1 MEGKVTVNGELRLKH
16 GIVEKDNITST
27 NDDSNS
33 KTVQENISKLVTL
46 AAGDTGLIHL
56 REDIG
61 NLDLLQ
67 TFINYC
73 LFHFCTSM
81 NWRYKAYST
90 LISDIFTDSDE
101 ALCMLLIENNAS
113 DYVKVMN
120 NKTKISRK
128 FAQPKYT
135 KMDNTSKKFK
145 GWNRKGIQRFNV
157 LVRAVKVSRESSCSK
172 EMEIELKSR
181 YQKISGRNINN
192 GNYDSNDSE
201 SDDSGDDNMQ
211 EYDGFAGVI
220 QTGGSTSVISE

>member
-1 MEGKVTVNGELRLKH
+1 MEGKVTVNEELRLKH
-16 GIVEKDNITST
+16 GIVEKDNITTT
-27 NDDSNS
+27 NDNSNS
-33 KTVQENISKLVTL
+33 KTVQENVSKLVTL

-56 REDIG
+56 REDLG

-90 LISDIFTDSDE
+90 LISDIFIDSDE
-101 ALCMLLIENNAS
+101 VLCMLLIENNAS

-145 GWNRKGIQRFNV
+145 GWNRKGIQQFNV
-157 LVRAVKVSRESSCSK
+157 LVRAVKLSRESSCSK

-192 GNYDSNDSE
+192 DNYDSNDSE
-201 SDDSGDDNMQ
+201 SDDSGDDDMQ
-211 EYDGFAGVI
+211 AYDGFAGVI
-220 QTGGSTSVISE
+220 QTISATSVTLE

>member
-27 NDDSNS
+27 NDDSNL

-120 NKTKISRK
+120 NKTKISRN

-192 GNYDSNDSE
+192 DNYDPNDSE
-201 SDDSGDDNMQ
+201 SDDSGDDDMQ
-211 EYDGFAGVI
+211 AYDGFAGVI
-220 QTGGSTSVISE
+220 QTRSSTSVTSE